1 MKCHKRLLVFLI
13 FQALLIISEA
23 GRNSK
28 PKNPKFSLPRSD
40 HGTRGTSPVRSNSGR
55 VSPTQINGGNQF
67 SSASHPNRSPVQPSP
82 VGAPSRFN
90 SQPPARLSLNR
101 PQASGPLDWSKLRFP
116 GTGSQVRPH
125 HPGTGSQVRPHHPGT
140 GSQVRPH
147 HPGTGSQ
154 VRPHHPGTGS
164 QVRFQAPAIGP
175 QIRPYNSGTGA
186 WFRFQTPGTA
196 LPARPDHSGASV
208 SRAPQT
214 PIHSPAG
221 SPSIGYSQS
230 SSNMNFPSL
239 ASKPTDFGAE
249 IGKLD
254 RSPST
259 SSSSLGYY
267 SGSRSSISS
276 IGSTKVEPVGL
287 DAPKSTAVMKS
298 VAHPTKCVDNIKR
311 TPQTIAPAEH
321 CFDYFNFAVSWNP
334 GMAYK
339 LRATNYKIRTDRI
352 RPSWVIHGLWPTMF
366 ARSQHPMPGCQRFD
380 VTFNKYRFVNHKI
393 LGVLDNVWD
402 TALDKKWSD
411 NKKFWEHEF
420 YKHGSCA
427 SRSSI
432 IKDDVGYFKRSLE
445 LYAQLDIGMTLSRRG
460 IKIGA
465 ITTLGNI
472 INVIENKVGA
482 KVKIDYVQNTQ
493 TGENY
498 LSGLHICYDT
508 LLRVMDCPNVYLSDE
523 RLQTDIKYLEHL
535 PKV

>member
-28 PKNPKFSLPRSD
+28 PKNPKFSLPGSG

-125 HPGTGSQVRPHHPGT
+125 HPGTGSQVR
-140 GSQVRPH
+140 
-147 HPGTGSQ
+147 
-154 VRPHHPGTGS
+154 
-164 QVRFQAPAIGP
+164 FQTPAIRP
-175 QIRPYNSGTGA
+175 QIRPYNSETGA
-186 WFRFQTPGTA
+186 WFRFQTPGTAYSLGPHTPGTA
-196 LPARPDHSGASV
+196 LPARPDHSGASALH
-208 SRAPQT
+208 APQT

-221 SPSIGYSQS
+221 VSSIGYSQS
-230 SSNMNFPSL
+230 LSNMNFPSL
-239 ASKPTDFGAE
+239 APKPTDFGAE
-249 IGKLD
+249 IGRLD
-254 RSPST
+254 RSSSA
-259 SSSSLGYY
+259 SSSSLGYH

-287 DAPKSTAVMKS
+287 DAPRSTAVMKS
-298 VAHPTKCVDNIKR
+298 VAHPKKCVDNTKT
-311 TPQTIAPAEH
+311 TPKIIAPAEH

-339 LRATNYKIRTDRI
+339 LWVTGYKIRTDRI

-366 ARSQHPMPGCQRFD
+366 ARSQDPMPGCQRFD
-380 VTFNKYRFVNHKI
+380 LTFNTYRFVNHKI

-402 TALDKKWSD
+402 TSLDKEWSN

-427 SRSSI
+427 SRSSV
-432 IKDDVGYFKRSLE
+432 IKDDVDYFKRSLE
-445 LYAQLDIGMTLSRRG
+445 LHAQLDIGMTLSRSG
-460 IKIGA
+460 IKVGA
-465 ITTLGNI
+465 IMKLGNI

-482 KVKIDYVQNTQ
+482 KVKIDYVQNPQ

-498 LSGLHICYDT
+498 LAGLHICYDT
-508 LLRVMDCPNVYLSDE
+508 LLRVMDCPNAYLSHE
-523 RLQTDIKYLEHL
+523 RLQTDIRYLEQL